1 MYAYVFII
9 MSFALEYLKELKIIY
24 IIINVNLLVW
34 LRFGI
39 QITIY
44 KKK

>member
-24 IIINVNLLVW
+24 IIINVNLLV
-34 LRFGI
+34 RFGI
-39 QITIY
+39 QITI
-44 KKK
+44 KKKK

>member
-24 IIINVNLLVW
+24 IINVNLLVW

-39 QITIY
+39 
-44 KKK
+44 